1 MSSGTV
7 VRKPASKAFFRV
19 EMDGDPRAAYRN
31 TIRWDIV
38 ACGVV
43 LLIAVV
49 ANAYLLV

>member
-7 VRKPASKAFFRV
+7 VRKPASRACIRV
-19 EMDGDPRAAYRN
+19 DMDGNPRAACRN
-31 TIRWDIV
+31 AIRWDIV